1 MQMKDKPSKVPLNN
15 KAKIYLFLKKMRRW
29 KAKRTTKESLAWLSQ
44 LRMRQPNMNLQ
55 LTFKASP
62 LLHKVGALR

>member
-1 MQMKDKPSKVPLNN
+1 MKDKPSKVSLNN

-29 KAKRTTKESLAWLSQ
+29 KVKRTTKESLVWLSQ
-44 LRMRQPNMNLQ
+44 LRTRQPNMSLQ
-55 LTFKASP
+55 LIFKASP